1 MNRYLLTF
9 TASALAAALLS
20 APPVLHAKQ
29 SSQES
34 SSSQNDLPSN
44 AGLARGKK
52 LVLKDGSFQ
61 LIREYQKKG
70 DRVRFYSVERADWEE
85 IPAAMVDW
93 DATAKAATNDEK
105 QNEEM
110 LATVH
115 HQQEE
120 IRTDM
125 PLDVDASL
133 IIAPGIFLPAGEGMF
148 ALDGK
153 LVTPL
158 DQVAADSKTDKKK
171 FLERVLIPVPI
182 VPDRK
187 NIEIPSAHAKVRVSS
202 DHPEFYLREAPPD
215 PDRRSPIHHSS
226 RPGEVGPEVELIRV
240 AVKGNKRL
248 VESID
253 KLFGDQINET
263 RNTLSMQSWQVTP
276 NVYRYTLSQPLPPGE
291 YVLAEI
297 LPDGLN
303 LYVWDF
309 GVDDRAADKS
319 NAH

>member
-1 MNRYLLTF
+1 MNRYLLTLA
-9 TASALAAALLS
+9 ASAIAAAFLS
-20 APPVLHAKQ
+20 APPVLRAQ
-29 SSQES
+29 TSQES
-34 SSSQNDLPSN
+34 SPSQSDLPSN

-93 DATAKAATNDEK
+93 DATTKAATAEEK
-105 QNEEM
+105 QNAEM

-133 IIAPGIFLPAGEGMF
+133 IIAPGIFLPTGEGMF

-153 LVTPL
+153 LVTTL
-158 DQVAADSKTDKKK
+158 DQVAADSKTDKKQ
-171 FLERVLIPVPI
+171 FLKRVLVPI
-182 VPDRK
+182 PIVADKK
-187 NIEIPSAHAKVRVSS
+187 NIEIPGSHARIRVSS
-202 DHPEFYLREAPPD
+202 GHPEFYLREAPPD
-215 PDRRSPIHHSS
+215 PDRRSPVQHSS

-240 AVKGNKRL
+240 DVKGNKRL
-248 VESID
+248 VESINSY
-253 KLFGDQINET
+253 FGDQVTEDRKTI
-263 RNTLSMQSWQVTP
+263 SIQSWQVTP

-309 GVDDRAADKS
+309 GVDDRAAEKS